1 MLNPASL
8 GTDNLKELVNV
19 LKGKEDTIIGKH
31 MIPMIAS
38 KLEPGAVE
46 KLKGLT
52 PYLPA
57 AQQMGSDKDEEEKEQ
72 AYNASP
78 PVIELDVSDRKY
90 RIRRIAR
97 KASHN
102 TKMTKD
108 KVYDKVKDEYVPT
121 ITRKIQH
128 AADVYHLAPI
138 LKGNGLESESRNVT
152 TIDLTG
158 EEWNGANSNIVGRY
172 QDAVRATGADII
184 VMGYDVL
191 QAIQRNDEFTS
202 ASAGSGTTIL
212 TEPQVVQWL
221 TGMLGVNEIIVG
233 SRGYQGGAPSF
244 SLNLKYGFD
253 GVSYVGRKANL
264 VHVPWDVEGIDW
276 SEYED
281 KDVNAI
287 YTKGEYWFDL
297 ITYDPA
303 FSIAFQ
309 NVLTAP
315 GG

>member
-8 GTDNLKELVNV
+8 GTDNLKDLVNL
-19 LKGKEDTIIGKH
+19 LKAKEDTIIGEFL
-31 MIPMIAS
+31 IPKVTS
-38 KLEPGAVE
+38 KLEPGSVE

-57 AQQMGSDKDEEEKEQ
+57 GQQMGSEKDEEEKEQ
-72 AYNASP
+72 GYNAATP
-78 PVIELDVSDRKY
+78 MIELEISDRKY

-108 KVYDKVKDEYVPT
+108 KIYDKVKDEYIPT
-121 ITRKIQH
+121 LTRKIQTT
-128 AADVYHLAPI
+128 ADLYHLAPI
-138 LKGNGLESESRNVT
+138 LKGQGLAAESRDVT
-152 TIDLTG
+152 TIDLAA
-158 EEWNGANSNIVGRY
+158 ERWDGASSNILGRL
-172 QDAVRATGADII
+172 QDAVKATGADLM
-184 VMGYDVL
+184 VMGYDVM
-191 QAIQRNDEFTS
+191 QAVQRNDELTS

-212 TEPQVVQWL
+212 TEPQIVSWL
-221 TGMLGVNEIIVG
+221 SAFLGVPEIIVG
-233 SRGYQGGAPSF
+233 NRGYQGGAPTF
-244 SLNLKYGFD
+244 ALNLKYAMD
-253 GVSYVGRKANL
+253 GVAYVGRKDNL

-276 SEYED
+276 TEFED
-281 KDVNAI
+281 EDVNAI

-309 NVLTAP
+309 NVLTAA
-315 GG
+315 